1 MPTKATVDTFS
12 YAAPDDPWLKRI
24 VIRAI
29 ELMTGQPTL
38 KRMYLE
44 NQARPVPGENFWAA
58 AVRHLRLRVHS
69 NRVEL
74 DALPRSGPLMVIANH
89 PFGVLDGIVI
99 SYLIS
104 QVRPDFKIL
113 TNAVLYR
120 AEEIRPFLLPIDFSP
135 TKEALETNLKSRSQ
149 ARDHLVAGNCVV
161 VFPAGGIATSKSP
174 FRGPAVDAEWG
185 TFAAGMIHQ
194 AKAAVAPVFFAG
206 QNSRLF
212 QMASH
217 VSMTL
222 RLSLVFKEVHDRI
235 GSDMPVRIG
244 AAIPY
249 EQLAVFKDRKAL
261 MQFLRERT
269 LELGK
274 NITLP
279 KKRSRKLKRL
289 ERVPT

>member
-1 MPTKATVDTFS
+1 MRTKATVDTFS
-12 YAAPDDPWLKRI
+12 YATADDPWIKRL
-24 VIRAI
+24 VIRAV

-44 NQARPVPGENFWAA
+44 NQASPVPGESFWDAA
-58 AVRHLRLRVHS
+58 IRQLRLRVLTNS
-69 NRVEL
+69 SEL
-74 DALPRSGPLMVIANH
+74 EALPRTGPLMVIANH

-104 QVRPDFKIL
+104 KVRPDFKIL

-135 TKEALETNLKSRSQ
+135 TKDALELNLKSRAQ

-174 FRGPAVDAEWG
+174 FRGPAIDAEWG
-185 TFAAGMIHQ
+185 PFAAGMIHQ

-212 QMASH
+212 QIASH
-217 VSMTL
+217 MSMTL

-235 GSDMPVRIG
+235 GSDM
-244 AAIPY
+244 AIRVGSVIAY
-249 EQLAVFKDRKAL
+249 EHLAGMKDRKAL

-269 LELGK
+269 LDLGK
-274 NITLP
+274 HMVMP
-279 KKRSRKLKRL
+279 RKRLRKLRRL
-289 ERVPT
+289 EKVPT

>member
-1 MPTKATVDTFS
+1 MSTKAAVDTFS
-12 YAAPDDPWLKRI
+12 YAAPDDPWIKRAI
-24 VIRAI
+24 IRAVEI
-29 ELMTGQPTL
+29 MTGQPTL
-38 KRMYLE
+38 KRMYQE
-44 NQARPVPGENFWAA
+44 NYESPVPGETFWDA
-58 AVRHLRLRVHS
+58 AVRHLKLRVHV
-69 NRVEL
+69 NQAEL
-74 DALPRSGPLMVIANH
+74 EALPPTGPLMVIANH

-99 SYLIS
+99 SQLIGK
-104 QVRPDFKIL
+104 VRPDFKIL

-135 TKEALETNLKSRSQ
+135 TKEALETNIKSRAQ

-194 AKAAVAPVFFAG
+194 AKAPVAPVFFAG

-217 VSMTL
+217 MSMTL

-235 GSDMPVRIG
+235 GSDLPVRVG
-244 AAIPY
+244 RVIPY
-249 EQLAVFKDRKAL
+249 EELAPHKDRKAL
-261 MQFLRERT
+261 MKVLRERT
-269 LELGK
+269 LELGHH
-274 NITLP
+274 LVVP
-279 KKRSRKLKRL
+279 QRRSKKLGRLRK
-289 ERVPT
+289 VPT

>member
-1 MPTKATVDTFS
+1 MSTKATVDTFS
-12 YAAPDDPWLKRI
+12 YATPDDPWVKRVI
-24 VIRAI
+24 IRAV
-29 ELMTGQPTL
+29 EVLTGQPTL

-44 NQARPVPGENFWAA
+44 NQARPVPGESFWAA
-58 AVRHLRLRVHS
+58 AVRHLALRVHT
-69 NRVEL
+69 NRADLE
-74 DALPRSGPLMVIANH
+74 ALPRSGPLMVIANH

-99 SYLIS
+99 SHLIS

-120 AEEIRPFLLPIDFSP
+120 AEEIRPYLLPIDFSP

-194 AKAAVAPVFFAG
+194 AKAPVAPVFFAG

-212 QMASH
+212 QVASH
-217 VSMTL
+217 MSMTL

-235 GSDMPVRIG
+235 GTDIPVRVG
-244 AAIPY
+244 KTIPY
-249 EQLAVFKDRKAL
+249 EELAAIKDRKAL
-261 MQFLRERT
+261 MQALRERT
-269 LELGK
+269 LVLGK
-274 NITLP
+274 NISAP
-279 KKRSRKLKRL
+279 QKRSRKLRF